1 METHMNIF
9 QETIR
14 TAHVLSPMLG
24 FMRAIDTAIVLK
36 GCSPLEFADYIE
48 ANPGCTSICPLP
60 NS

>member
-1 METHMNIF
+1 MNIF

-14 TAHVLSPMLG
+14 VALVLAPILG
-24 FMRAIDTAIVLK
+24 FLKAFDAAIETK
-36 GCSPLEFADYIE
+36 GCDPLALADYIE